1 MGFSLAG
8 LGKNMAAV
16 AGQAVIASI
25 TGIAKGS
32 GSEAFNDILQTLSSP
47 TLCYVPIS
55 CDSLEEN
62 NEADVANTMIIAQNT
77 GLKSYTTDNVAPKP
91 RTWDIH
97 GYITALVPIIE
108 DYLLVKP
115 TLLTQR
121 LLLNNAFKSRD
132 TVPFKTDTGEILDVV
147 IVRLKMKSLSNA
159 QNAYEITAT
168 VQEVDVLD
176 TSTTAT
182 ALNLSGVAKSSVALS
197 TVKSL
202 GACAAGSAPANVM
215 SFVGKLV
222 K

>member
-77 GLKSYTTDNVAPKP
+77 GLKSYMTDNVAPKP

-97 GYITALVPIIE
+97 GYTTALVPIVE

-147 IVRLKMKSLSNA
+147 IVRLKMKSLANA

>member
-77 GLKSYTTDNVAPKP
+77 GLKSYMTDNVAPKP

-182 ALNLSGVAKSSVALS
+182 ALNLSGAAKSSVALS

>member
-77 GLKSYTTDNVAPKP
+77 GLKSYMTDNVAPKP

-147 IVRLKMKSLSNA
+147 IVRLKMKSLANA
-159 QNAYEITAT
+159 QNAYEVTAT

>member
-77 GLKSYTTDNVAPKP
+77 GLKSYMTDNVAPKP

-97 GYITALVPIIE
+97 GYITALVPIVE

-147 IVRLKMKSLSNA
+147 IVRLKMKSLANA

-202 GACAAGSAPANVM
+202 GACAVGSAPANVM

>member
-32 GSEAFNDILQTLSSP
+32 GSEAYNDILQTLSSP

-77 GLKSYTTDNVAPKP
+77 GLKSYMTDNVAPKP

-147 IVRLKMKSLSNA
+147 IVRLKMKSLANA
-159 QNAYEITAT
+159 QNAYEVTAT

-197 TVKSL
+197 TIKSL

>member
-55 CDSLEEN
+55 CNSLEEN

-77 GLKSYTTDNVAPKP
+77 GLKSYMTDNVAPKP

>member
-77 GLKSYTTDNVAPKP
+77 GLKSYMTDNVAPKP

-108 DYLLVKP
+108 DYRLVKP

>member
-1 MGFSLAG
+1 MGFSLAC

-55 CDSLEEN
+55 CDSLEES

-77 GLKSYTTDNVAPKP
+77 GLKSYMTDNVAPKP

-147 IVRLKMKSLSNA
+147 IVRLKMKSLANA
-159 QNAYEITAT
+159 QNAYEVTAT

-182 ALNLSGVAKSSVALS
+182 ALNLSGAAKSSVALS

>member
-77 GLKSYTTDNVAPKP
+77 GLKSYMTDNVAPKP

-97 GYITALVPIIE
+97 GYITALVPIVE

-147 IVRLKMKSLSNA
+147 IVRLKMKSLANA

-197 TVKSL
+197 TVKCL

>member
-77 GLKSYTTDNVAPKP
+77 GLKSYMTDNVAPKP

-147 IVRLKMKSLSNA
+147 IVRLKMKSLANA
-159 QNAYEITAT
+159 QNAYEVTAT

-202 GACAAGSAPANVM
+202 GACATGSAPANVM
-215 SFVGKLV
+215 SFIGKLV

>member
-77 GLKSYTTDNVAPKP
+77 GLKSYMTDNVAPKP

-159 QNAYEITAT
+159 QNAYEVTAT

>member
-77 GLKSYTTDNVAPKP
+77 GLKSYMTDNVAPKP

-182 ALNLSGVAKSSVALS
+182 ALFRCTPSSPVAPSTARITSDNLPTPEGSIKIRSG
-197 TVKSL
+197 
-202 GACAAGSAPANVM
+202 
-215 SFVGKLV
+215 
-222 K
+222 

>member
-77 GLKSYTTDNVAPKP
+77 GLKSYMTDNVAPKP

-147 IVRLKMKSLSNA
+147 IVRLKMKSLANA

-182 ALNLSGVAKSSVALS
+182 ALSLSGVAKSSVALS

>member
-77 GLKSYTTDNVAPKP
+77 GLKSYMTDNVAPKP

-147 IVRLKMKSLSNA
+147 IVRLKMRSLANA

>member
-77 GLKSYTTDNVAPKP
+77 GLKSYMTDNVAPKP

-97 GYITALVPIIE
+97 GYITALVPIVE

-147 IVRLKMKSLSNA
+147 IVRLKMKSLANA

-182 ALNLSGVAKSSVALS
+182 ALSLSGVAKSSVALS

>member
-1 MGFSLAG
+1 MGYDKNSHEDKVNSNRRNG
-8 LGKNMAAV
+8 STSKGKKV
-16 AGQAVIASI
+16 
-25 TGIAKGS
+25 
-32 GSEAFNDILQTLSSP
+32 
-47 TLCYVPIS
+47 
-55 CDSLEEN
+55 
-62 NEADVANTMIIAQNT
+62 
-77 GLKSYTTDNVAPKP
+77 
-91 RTWDIH
+91 
-97 GYITALVPIIE
+97 
-108 DYLLVKP
+108 
-115 TLLTQR
+115 
-121 LLLNNAFKSRD
+121 
-132 TVPFKTDTGEILDVV
+132 KTDTGEILDVV
-147 IVRLKMKSLSNA
+147 IVRLKMKSLANA

>member
-77 GLKSYTTDNVAPKP
+77 GLKSYMTDNVAPKP

-97 GYITALVPIIE
+97 GYITALVPIVE

-132 TVPFKTDTGEILDVV
+132 TGPFKTDTGEILDGV
-147 IVRLKMKSLSNA
+147 IVRLKMKSLANA

>member
-32 GSEAFNDILQTLSSP
+32 GSEAYNDILQTLSSP

-77 GLKSYTTDNVAPKP
+77 GLKSYMTDNVAPKP

-147 IVRLKMKSLSNA
+147 IVRLKMKSLANA
-159 QNAYEITAT
+159 QNAYEVTAT

-182 ALNLSGVAKSSVALS
+182 ALNLSGVAKSSVVLS

>member
-77 GLKSYTTDNVAPKP
+77 GLKRYMTDNVAPKP

-147 IVRLKMKSLSNA
+147 IVRLKMKSLANA

>member
-77 GLKSYTTDNVAPKP
+77 GLKSYMTDNVAPKP

>member
-77 GLKSYTTDNVAPKP
+77 GLKSYMTDNVAPKP

-115 TLLTQR
+115 TLLTQC

-159 QNAYEITAT
+159 QNAYEVTAT

>member
-77 GLKSYTTDNVAPKP
+77 GLKSYMTDNVAPKP

-147 IVRLKMKSLSNA
+147 IVRLKMKTLANA

-215 SFVGKLV
+215 SFVGKFV

>member
-16 AGQAVIASI
+16 AGHAVIASI

-77 GLKSYTTDNVAPKP
+77 GLKSYMTDNVAPKP

-147 IVRLKMKSLSNA
+147 IVRLKMKSLANA

>member
-32 GSEAFNDILQTLSSP
+32 GSEAYNDILQTLSSP

-77 GLKSYTTDNVAPKP
+77 GLKSYMTDNVAPKP

-147 IVRLKMKSLSNA
+147 IVRLKMKSLANA

-182 ALNLSGVAKSSVALS
+182 ALSLSGVAKSSVALS

>member
-147 IVRLKMKSLSNA
+147 IVRLKMKSLANA

>member
-77 GLKSYTTDNVAPKP
+77 GLKSYMTDNVAPKP

-147 IVRLKMKSLSNA
+147 IVRLKMKSMANA
-159 QNAYEITAT
+159 QNAYEVTAT

>member
-77 GLKSYTTDNVAPKP
+77 GLKSYMTDNVAPKP

-147 IVRLKMKSLSNA
+147 IVRLKMKSLANA

-182 ALNLSGVAKSSVALS
+182 ALSLSGAAKSSVALS

>member
-16 AGQAVIASI
+16 AGQAAIASI

-32 GSEAFNDILQTLSSP
+32 GSETYNDILQTLSSP

-77 GLKSYTTDNVAPKP
+77 GLKSYMTDNVAPKP

-147 IVRLKMKSLSNA
+147 IVRLKMKSLANA

-176 TSTTAT
+176 TSMTAT
-182 ALNLSGVAKSSVALS
+182 ALNLSGAAKSSVALS

-202 GACAAGSAPANVM
+202 GACAAGSAPENAM

>member
-55 CDSLEEN
+55 CDSLEES

-77 GLKSYTTDNVAPKP
+77 GLKSYMTDNVAPKP

-147 IVRLKMKSLSNA
+147 IVRLKMKSLANA

>member
-77 GLKSYTTDNVAPKP
+77 GLKSYMTDNVAPKP

-147 IVRLKMKSLSNA
+147 IVRLKMKSLANA
-159 QNAYEITAT
+159 QNAYEVTAT

-202 GACAAGSAPANVM
+202 GVCAAGSAPANVM

>member
-16 AGQAVIASI
+16 AGQTVIASI

-77 GLKSYTTDNVAPKP
+77 GLKSYMTDNVAPKP

-147 IVRLKMKSLSNA
+147 IVRLKMKSLANA
-159 QNAYEITAT
+159 QNAYEVTAT

-182 ALNLSGVAKSSVALS
+182 ALNLSGAAKSSVALS

>member
-77 GLKSYTTDNVAPKP
+77 GLKSYMTDNVAPKP

-147 IVRLKMKSLSNA
+147 IVRLKMKSLANA

-215 SFVGKLV
+215 SFGILLK
-222 K
+222 

>member
-8 LGKNMAAV
+8 IGKNMAAV

-77 GLKSYTTDNVAPKP
+77 GLKSYMTDNVAPKP

>member
-32 GSEAFNDILQTLSSP
+32 GSEAYNDILQTLSSP

-77 GLKSYTTDNVAPKP
+77 GLKSYMTDNVAPKP

-147 IVRLKMKSLSNA
+147 IVRLKMKSLANA
-159 QNAYEITAT
+159 QNAYEVTAT

-182 ALNLSGVAKSSVALS
+182 ALSLSGVAKSSVALS

>member
-25 TGIAKGS
+25 TGLAKGS

-77 GLKSYTTDNVAPKP
+77 GLKSYMTDNVAPKP

-147 IVRLKMKSLSNA
+147 IVRLKMKSLANA

>member
-32 GSEAFNDILQTLSSP
+32 GSEAYNDILQTLSSP

-77 GLKSYTTDNVAPKP
+77 GLKSYMTDNVAPKP

-147 IVRLKMKSLSNA
+147 IVRLKMKSLANA
-159 QNAYEITAT
+159 QNAYEVTAT

-202 GACAAGSAPANVM
+202 GACAAGSAPANAM
-215 SFVGKLV
+215 SLVGKLV

>member
-77 GLKSYTTDNVAPKP
+77 GLKSYMTDNVAPKP

-159 QNAYEITAT
+159 QNAYEVTAT

-202 GACAAGSAPANVM
+202 GACVAGSAPANVM

>member
-62 NEADVANTMIIAQNT
+62 NEADVANTMSIAQNT
-77 GLKSYTTDNVAPKP
+77 GLKSYMTDNVAPKP

-147 IVRLKMKSLSNA
+147 IVRLKMKSLANA